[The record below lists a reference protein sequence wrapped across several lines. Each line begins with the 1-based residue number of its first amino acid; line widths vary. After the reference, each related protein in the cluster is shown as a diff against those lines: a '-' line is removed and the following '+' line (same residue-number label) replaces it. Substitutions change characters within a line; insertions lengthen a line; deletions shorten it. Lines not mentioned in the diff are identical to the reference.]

1 MADIFE
7 RSPETGTYQALLKES
22 LNDLLALDSFSSDG
36 DFTAEG
42 GLASWIGFHTLRT
55 QAEEC
60 ITRENIKEH
69 VRRANIK
76 LY

>member
-1 MADIFE
+1 MICSLWIPFQVTE
-7 RSPETGTYQALLKES
+7 ILLLKEGES
-22 LNDLLALDSFSSDG
+22 V
-36 DFTAEG
+36 
-42 GLASWIGFHTLRT
+42 GLASWIGFHTLGT

-69 VRRANIK
+69 VRRASIK

>member
-22 LNDLLALDSFSSDG
+22 LNDLLTLDSFSSDR

-42 GLASWIGFHTLRT
+42 G
-55 QAEEC
+55 
-60 ITRENIKEH
+60 
-69 VRRANIK
+69 
-76 LY
+76 